1 MAMELR
7 QSLKLTQQLIM
18 TPQLQQTIKL
28 LQLSRLEL
36 IDTIQEEMEI
46 NPLLDDSI
54 VDMEFTGAEVE
65 STETAAPE
73 MDSAQALEASYP
85 VENIDREAETPDD
98 GRAGDDF
105 NWEVYTSSQ
114 AGRVRYESEARE
126 TPSFENFLTKEEDL
140 TEHLMWQLRLMD
152 FNEDEI
158 AIGTEIILNL
168 NEDGYLTVS
177 VEEIASSSEK
187 NLEQVERVLER
198 IQDFDPPGVAARNV
212 RECLLI
218 QIRALNLE
226 NNIVKEIVSNH
237 LTLLENKNYALL
249 SRKLGCSIDDI
260 LEAVKVIVDLQ
271 PRPGRL
277 YHIEPPRYITPDIY
291 IYKEED
297 GFLITLNEDGLPRLK
312 INNLYKEALN
322 GSQDVGSEAKQYI
335 QEKLRSA
342 MWLIRSIHQRQRTIY
357 KVTESILKFQKDFF
371 EHGISHLKP
380 LILKDVAEDIQMHES
395 TISRVTTNKYV
406 HTPQGT
412 LSLKFFFNSAI
423 GRSDGD
429 SMASES
435 VKAKI
440 RQIVHNEDPTRPYSD
455 KKIVELLGEEG
466 ISIARRT
473 VAKYREAMGILPSSK
488 RKNPYFNVNR
498 NSKETSVDDSQ

>member
-36 IDTIQEEMEI
+36 IDSIQEEMEI
-46 NPLLDDSI
+46 NPLLDDAGVEIELSGP
-54 VDMEFTGAEVE
+54 DEAEPIQDV
-65 STETAAPE
+65 PE

-85 VENIDREAETPDD
+85 VEKIDRESETPDD
-98 GRAGDDF
+98 GRPDDDF
-105 NWEVYTSSQ
+105 NWEAYTSSQ
-114 AGRVRYESEARE
+114 PGKIRYESEARE
-126 TPSFENFLTKEEDL
+126 SPSFENFLTKEEDL
-140 TEHLMWQLRLMD
+140 TDHLMWQVRLSD
-152 FNEDEI
+152 FSEDEI
-158 AIGTEIILNL
+158 GVCTEIILNL
-168 NEDGYLTVS
+168 NDDGYLTVS
-177 VEEIASSSEK
+177 VEEIAASRGK
-187 NLEQVERVLER
+187 DPDQVEKILER
-198 IQDFDPPGVAARNV
+198 IQEFDPLGVAARNV

-218 QIRALNLE
+218 QIRALNLDDS
-226 NNIVKEIVSNH
+226 IVQDIVSDH
-237 LTLLENKNYALL
+237 LGLLENKNYALL
-249 SRKLGCSIDDI
+249 SRKLGRSINEI
-260 LEAVKVIVDLQ
+260 LKAVEVIVELE

-277 YHIEPPRYITPDIY
+277 YHTEPPRYITPDIY
-291 IYKEED
+291 IYKEDD
-297 GFLITLNEDGLPRLK
+297 GFLILLNEDGLPRLK

-357 KVTESILKFQKDFF
+357 KVTESILKFQREFF

-395 TISRVTTNKYV
+395 TISRVTTNKYA

-440 RQIVHNEDPTRPYSD
+440 RQIVQKEDPTKPYSD
-455 KKIVELLGEEG
+455 KKIVEMLSEEG

-488 RKNPYFNVNR
+488 RKDPYFNVDR
-498 NSKETSVDDSQ
+498 NSMK